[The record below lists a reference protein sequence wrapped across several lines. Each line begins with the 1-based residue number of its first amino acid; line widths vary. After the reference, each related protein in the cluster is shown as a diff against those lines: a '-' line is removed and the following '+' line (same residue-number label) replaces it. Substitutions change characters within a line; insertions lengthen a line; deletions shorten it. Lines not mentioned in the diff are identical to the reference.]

1 MRYLPHTPDEVKE
14 MLQITGHTSL
24 TDLFSTI
31 PAAYRLSEDLDLA
44 PALTEWEL
52 DAYMEK
58 LSSTMAA
65 APSHKIFLGAGSY
78 THYIPSALNYLLSR
92 SEFATAYTPY
102 QPEISQGTLQGIY
115 EFQTMITSL
124 LGMDIATASH
134 YDCGTALAEAIL
146 IALRKN
152 KQTTRVAVSALVH
165 PHHRAIMKTYLTPSN
180 FEIVEIPSNQD
191 GTTDLSALD
200 AMGDVAAVAVQSPN
214 FLGCIE
220 DLAKVREA
228 ADSKNALMLVSF
240 TEAMAY
246 GLLKNPGS
254 SGADI
259 VCGEGQSFGIPQS
272 FGGPGLG
279 ILTSTKKFMRDLPG
293 RLVGRTKDADGKDG
307 FVLTLSTREQHIR
320 REKASSNICSNN
332 GLNAMAAGM
341 YLAFSGRQGLRK
353 IAQINHDKAVF
364 LKESLMAAGF
374 TGVFQTPFFNE
385 FVLKAPKG
393 FAARHRQL
401 ELEKGIVAGLALE
414 CYYPDMKDHY
424 LFCATEVFSRQEMED
439 LAKEV
444 GS

>member
-14 MLQITGHTSL
+14 MLQVTGHTSL
-24 TDLFSTI
+24 DDLFSSI

-52 DAYMEK
+52 DAHMEE
-58 LSSTMAA
+58 LSSKMAA
-65 APSHKIFLGAGSY
+65 APSQKIFMGAGSY
-78 THYIPSALNYLLSR
+78 THYIPSALKYLLSR

-134 YDCGTALAEAIL
+134 YDCGTALAEAML
-146 IALRKN
+146 IALK
-152 KQTTRVAVSALVH
+152 KKKKTTRVAVSALVH
-165 PHHRAIMKTYLTPSN
+165 PHHREIINTYLSPSGL
-180 FEIVEIPSNQD
+180 ELVEIPRNPD
-191 GTTDLSALD
+191 GTTNLAALD
-200 AMGDVAAVAVQSPN
+200 TMGEVAAVAVQSPN
-214 FLGCIE
+214 FLGCVE
-220 DLAKVREA
+220 DLTKVRAA
-228 ADSKNALMLVSF
+228 ADAKNALMVVSF

-279 ILTSTKKFMRDLPG
+279 ILTGTKKFMRDLPG
-293 RLVGRTKDADGKDG
+293 RLVGKAKDADGKDG

-341 YLAFSGRQGLRK
+341 YLAFAGKQGLSK
-353 IAQINHDKAVF
+353 IAQLNHDKAVF
-364 LKESLMAAGF
+364 LKQSLMAAGF
-374 TGVFQTPFFNE
+374 TETFDTPFFNE
-385 FVLKAPKG
+385 FVLKAPAG
-393 FAARHRQL
+393 FAAKRRQL
-401 ELEKGIVAGLALE
+401 ELDKGIVAGLALE
-414 CYYPDMKDHY
+414 CYYPDLKDHY
-424 LFCATEVFSRQEMED
+424 LFCATEVFSRQDMEN

-444 GS
+444 C